1 MKAGRTTSRAG
12 AVIPVVGSLVSSSVS
27 ISAAKIVRPPSYVV
41 WATLTHPSRSW
52 AVGYEIRPGYLKVVA
67 YAESKLPADSLAK
80 RLGDGIVALT
90 GIGSANSLAPVLPS
104 ISVLQA
110 LKSAQLLADSFAA
123 AQTEKQMSLMVTI
136 PATGTGVHKAR
147 FKNHQ
152 YSWAWVRVIALLR
165 LLEIFSGP
173 IRLGLTLGP
182 I

>member
-1 MKAGRTTSRAG
+1 MLSLPGTRNGCVALCCKASHLRISPPGTG
-12 AVIPVVGSLVSSSVS
+12 APAS
-27 ISAAKIVRPPSYVV
+27 VRPPSYVV

-80 RLGDGIVALT
+80 RLDLT

-110 LKSAQLLADSFAA
+110 LKPAQLLADSFAA

-136 PATGTGVHKAR
+136 PGTGTGVHKAR

-152 YSWAWVRVIALLR
+152 YSWALG
-165 LLEIFSGP
+165 SGYC
-173 IRLGLTLGP
+173 ITAAS
-182 I
+182 

>member
-1 MKAGRTTSRAG
+1 M
-12 AVIPVVGSLVSSSVS
+12 
-27 ISAAKIVRPPSYVV
+27 V

-80 RLGDGIVALT
+80 RLDLT

-152 YSWAWVRVIALLR
+152 YSWALG
-165 LLEIFSGP
+165 SGYC
-173 IRLGLTLGP
+173 ITAAS
-182 I
+182 

>member
-1 MKAGRTTSRAG
+1 MPVPSSR
-12 AVIPVVGSLVSSSVS
+12 L
-27 ISAAKIVRPPSYVV
+27 SARWCQVLSAFRPQRLVRPPSYVV

-110 LKSAQLLADSFAA
+110 LKPAQLLADSFAA

-152 YSWAWVRVIALLR
+152 YSWA
-165 LLEIFSGP
+165 
-173 IRLGLTLGP
+173 LGWGYCITAAS
-182 I
+182 

>member
-1 MKAGRTTSRAG
+1 MPKERMKAGRTTSRAG

-80 RLGDGIVALT
+80 RLDLT

>member
-80 RLGDGIVALT
+80 RLDLT